1 MLLCLQSVK
10 ETVVGSPETASEK
23 AQRVAQDAASR
34 AQDAASEA
42 QDGYN
47 KAAGKKSTWQVR
59 SLYLP
64 IFLFWEEWSP
74 SCSIITLCK
83 AALCVH
89 EWPFSAGGEGHCR
102 GQP

>member
-1 MLLCLQSVK
+1 M
-10 ETVVGSPETASEK
+10 GSPETASEK
-23 AQRVAQDAASR
+23 AQRV

-59 SLYLP
+59 SLHLP
-64 IFLFWEEWSP
+64 ICLFWEEWSL
-74 SCSIITLCK
+74 SCSIITLCD
-83 AALCVH
+83 AGLCAH
-89 EWPFSAGGEGHCR
+89 DWSSSAGGEGHCR